1 MSEQETKKAQMGGK
15 DMFSIVVNL
24 VAIYLAGGL
33 IIAGVYAWASPIIF
47 KNNKEMREKALKA
60 MMPEAETI
68 TPIGAWW
75 PHKKHAEYLE
85 AKSGGETVGYVV
97 ETLGKGYSSFISTLI
112 ALNKDLVVQKIDIL
126 HHAETPGLGDEVENP
141 KWKGQFSGKTLGQ
154 LKLVKQE
161 GTEYIQAVSGATISS
176 RAVTD
181 DNGGGGV
188 RPAVEMLKEALA
200 GHPPEKPEGAK
211 GGGGH

>member
-1 MSEQETKKAQMGGK
+1 MSEHETPKATMGGM
-15 DMFSIVVNL
+15 DMFKIVINL
-24 VAIYLAGGL
+24 VVIYVVGGL
-33 IIAGVYAWASPIIF
+33 IIAAVYGWASPIIF

-68 TPIGAWW
+68 TPIGEWW

-85 AKSGGETVGYVV
+85 AKAGGETIGYVL
-97 ETLGKGYSSFISTLI
+97 ETLGKGYSSYISTLI
-112 ALNKDLVVQKIDIL
+112 ALDKNLVVQKIDIL

-141 KWKGQFSGKTLGQ
+141 KWKGQFAGKSLNQ
-154 LKLVKQE
+154 LKLVKEE
-161 GTEYIQAVSGATISS
+161 GTDNIQAVSGATISS
-176 RAVTD
+176 RAVTN

-188 RPAVEMLKEALA
+188 YPAVKMLTDALA

-211 GGGGH
+211 GGGH